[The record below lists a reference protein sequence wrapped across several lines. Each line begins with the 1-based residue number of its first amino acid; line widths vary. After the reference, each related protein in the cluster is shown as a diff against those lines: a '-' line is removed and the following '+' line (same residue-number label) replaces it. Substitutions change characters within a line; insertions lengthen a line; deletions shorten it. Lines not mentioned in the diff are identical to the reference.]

1 MSRRRK
7 QYDDDDGRTIAPM
20 NIEGMPWYVGPSAAA
35 SKEKKKPENG
45 REEESPEAQY
55 RRQLME
61 EDPDA
66 CRKSDRRETRAL
78 LFASFKAA
86 MLVAGVFLVGFT
98 IFICFCVFV
107 WFR

>member
-1 MSRRRK
+1 MSRRTK

-20 NIEGMPWYVGPSAAA
+20 NIEGMPWYVGPSAAG
-35 SKEKKKPENG
+35 SKKKKKPENG
-45 REEESPEAQY
+45 EEEESPEAQY

-66 CRKSDRRETRAL
+66 YRKLDKRERRAL
-78 LFASFKAA
+78 MFASFKAA

>member
-20 NIEGMPWYVGPSAAA
+20 NIEGMPWYVGNSAAA

-45 REEESPEAQY
+45 KEEESPEAQY

-66 CRKSDRRETRAL
+66 YRKLDKLERRAL
-78 LFASFKAA
+78 MFASFKAA

-107 WFR
+107 

>member
-20 NIEGMPWYVGPSAAA
+20 NIEGMPWYVGNSAAA

-66 CRKSDRRETRAL
+66 CRKLDRRETRAL
-78 LFASFKAA
+78 MFASFKAA

>member
-1 MSRRRK
+1 MSRRTK
-7 QYDDDDGRTIAPM
+7 KYDDDDGRTIAPM
-20 NIEGMPWYVGPSAAA
+20 NIDGMPRYVGPSAAG
-35 SKEKKKPENG
+35 SKKKKPENG
-45 REEESPEAQY
+45 EKEESPEAQY
-55 RRQLME
+55 RQQLME

-66 CRKSDRRETRAL
+66 YRKLEKRERRAL
-78 LFASFKAA
+78 MLASFKAA

>member
-1 MSRRRK
+1 MSRRTK
-7 QYDDDDGRTIAPM
+7 KYDDDDGRTIAPM
-20 NIEGMPWYVGPSAAA
+20 NIDGMPWYVGPSAG
-35 SKEKKKPENG
+35 SKKKKPKNG
-45 REEESPEAQY
+45 EEEESPEAQY

-66 CRKSDRRETRAL
+66 CRKLDRRETRAL
-78 LFASFKAA
+78 MFASFKAA

>member
-20 NIEGMPWYVGPSAAA
+20 NIEGMPWYVGNSAAA
-35 SKEKKKPENG
+35 SKKKKNPENG
-45 REEESPEAQY
+45 EEEESPEAQY

-66 CRKSDRRETRAL
+66 CRKLDGRETRAL
-78 LFASFKAA
+78 MFASFKAA

>member
-20 NIEGMPWYVGPSAAA
+20 NIEGMPWYVGTSAAA
-35 SKEKKKPENG
+35 SKKKKKPENG
-45 REEESPEAQY
+45 EEEESPEAQY

-66 CRKSDRRETRAL
+66 YRKLDKRERRAL
-78 LFASFKAA
+78 MFASFKAA

>member
-20 NIEGMPWYVGPSAAA
+20 NIEGMPWYVGNSAAA

-45 REEESPEAQY
+45 KEEESPEAQY

-66 CRKSDRRETRAL
+66 CRKLDRRETRAL

>member
-1 MSRRRK
+1 MSRRTK
-7 QYDDDDGRTIAPM
+7 KYDDDDGRTIAPM
-20 NIEGMPWYVGPSAAA
+20 NIDGMPWYVGPSAGG
-35 SKEKKKPENG
+35 SKKKKPKNG
-45 REEESPEAQY
+45 EEEESPEAQY

-66 CRKSDRRETRAL
+66 YRKLDKLERRAL
-78 LFASFKAA
+78 MFASFKAV

>member
-20 NIEGMPWYVGPSAAA
+20 NIEGMPWYVGNSAAA

-66 CRKSDRRETRAL
+66 CRKLDRRETRAL

>member
-1 MSRRRK
+1 MSRK
-7 QYDDDDGRTIAPM
+7 TKKYDDDDGRTIAPM
-20 NIEGMPWYVGPSAAA
+20 NIDGMPWYVGNSAAA

-66 CRKSDRRETRAL
+66 CRKLDRRETRAL
-78 LFASFKAA
+78 MFASFKAA

>member
-1 MSRRRK
+1 MSRRTK
-7 QYDDDDGRTIAPM
+7 KYDDDDGRTIAPM
-20 NIEGMPWYVGPSAAA
+20 NIEGMPWYVGPSAAG
-35 SKEKKKPENG
+35 SKKKKPENG
-45 REEESPEAQY
+45 GDDESPEEQY

-66 CRKSDRRETRAL
+66 YRKLDKRETRAL
-78 LFASFKAA
+78 MFASFKAA
-86 MLVAGVFLVGFT
+86 MLVAGVFLIGFT